1 MQVGGLDDGNNYDI
15 TLGWNAVD
23 SQAVGTKR
31 SALTFKTAQTAVN
44 NGDIYKW
51 DIAML
56 AATGTVANE
65 EFGSDLAFL
74 RSTRDSTAVDATT
87 MILTRT
93 GNVGIGVAVPS
104 AKLELTQAAGSVAMN
119 ILNTGESAFRLS
131 TTVQNTSANSIV
143 FKQGLYHNS
152 TENATIAYYRGGGT
166 TGGFLTFQTSNGS
179 EKMRIASN
187 GKVGI
192 GTTFPKSQLQ
202 VAGGI
207 QMADDTTTASADKV
221 GTLRYYDDANNSYV
235 DMCMKT
241 GSTTYAWINIVQNNF

>member
-1 MQVGGLDDGNNYDI
+1 AIIIDG
-15 TLGWNAVD
+15 
-23 SQAVGTKR
+23 
-31 SALTFKTAQTAVN
+31 
-44 NGDIYKW
+44 
-51 DIAML
+51 
-56 AATGTVANE
+56 
-65 EFGSDLAFL
+65 
-74 RSTRDSTAVDATT
+74 DA
-87 MILTRT
+87 
-93 GNVGIGVAVPS
+93 NVGIGVAAPS

-202 VAGGI
+202 VVGGI
-207 QMADDTTTASADKV
+207 QMANDTTTASADKV